1 MTPEQLAVIKNEYE
15 KARQWKQPLNRV
27 AFILLDEFGMKSQNP
42 SYGADDLDFYRYVDY
57 DDNAFLEQFARVGHL
72 NVYCRKL
79 NALLNAQDPSF
90 TMENINP
97 GDEAIAELLEHAF
110 EDMVRQIKLKRHS
123 KALCLLALLTG
134 TGITK
139 TGLTSQFVYGEEPYA
154 GRVPQNIDADLGDD
168 AEWPQ
173 GELTEP
179 TNFAV
184 RAGDPNVINVPSWNL
199 FTNPGARTLDE
210 VRRFYH
216 LRERPLIDVL
226 RDERLDRKARR
237 QIVPSSSEVDEAE
250 ERHEPFPEEEETL
263 RRELRMVKVI
273 EVFDRPSRHYAIF
286 TEEAERPLLDWTPFD
301 LPIEHPYRFFC
312 PIPHPTSMWGFPYAY
327 LLVNQ
332 TQGINLLRAKI
343 VDAISRDAK
352 TVLAYDS
359 NAIDSEE
366 ASEFREAKDGMM
378 LPIKGLGDNPNFMQ
392 TVKFGGANPELLNLQ
407 SLLEGDLN
415 FMSGLDDVTRNVY
428 RSGSD
433 ATATEIATRQQQQG
447 VTIEDIRDQF
457 EGHLEDVSEDLL
469 RIMLQVW
476 GEERIIK
483 VVGDDPRLFFWI
495 AVERQRVLNNFSI
508 KVNAGS
514 TEKLDKAAYR
524 RQLIDLTPRILE
536 IKQHIDNDA
545 MRTMQGLPPSEV
557 NSQELLRLMLEAFD
571 PRLANKILRR
581 RDPVA
586 LLQRLIQQHH
596 MFARGMSPE
605 LQQQLQLRMQPPQQ
619 MGMMGQGQ
627 PGQMPENVVSFE
639 ERTRNPQAMA
649 MQFGQPT
656 QDTAAGQ
663 TGRML
668 SEARGM

>member
-1 MTPEQLAVIKNEYE
+1 MTPNQLAVIKNEYE
-15 KARQWKQPLNRV
+15 KAKEWKQPANRV
-27 AFILLDEFGMKSQNP
+27 AFVLLDEFGMKSQNP
-42 SYGADDLDFYRYVDY
+42 TYGAEDLDFYRYADY

-72 NVYCRKL
+72 NVYTRKL
-79 NALLNAQDPSF
+79 NALLNAQDPAF
-90 TMENINP
+90 TMENVNP
-97 GDEAIAELLEHAF
+97 GDEAIAELMEHAF
-110 EDMVRQIKLKRHS
+110 EDTVRQIKLKRHS

-139 TGLTSQFVYGEEPYA
+139 VGLSSQFVYGEEPYA
-154 GRVPQNIDADLGDD
+154 GKVPKNIDADLGDD
-168 AEWPQ
+168 AEWPE

-184 RAGDPNVINVPSWNL
+184 RAGDPNVVNVPFWNL

-226 RDERLDRKARR
+226 RDERLDKRARQ
-237 QIVPSSSEVDEAE
+237 QITPTPSE
-250 ERHEPFPEEEETL
+250 EGEEEPYASDEETL
-263 RRELRMVKVI
+263 RRELRMVKVV
-273 EVFDRPSRHYAIF
+273 EVFDRPSRTYAIF
-286 TEEAERPLLDWTPFD
+286 SAEAERPLLDWTQFD

-332 TQGINLLRAKI
+332 TQGINLLRSKI

-352 TVLAYDS
+352 TVLVYDT
-359 NAIDSEE
+359 NALDAEDAGE
-366 ASEFREAKDGMM
+366 LREAKDGML
-378 LPIKGLGDNPNFMQ
+378 LPIKGLGDNPNVVQ
-392 TVKFGGANPELLNLQ
+392 PIKFGGANPELLNLQ
-407 SLLEGDLN
+407 SLLEGDMN
-415 FMSGLDDVTRNVY
+415 FMSGMDDVTRNVY
-428 RSGSD
+428 RSGAD

-457 EGHLEDVSEDLL
+457 EGHLEDVGEDLL

-476 GEERIIK
+476 GEERIVK

-495 AVERQRVLNNFSI
+495 NVERQRVLNNFTI

-514 TEKLDKAAYR
+514 TEKLDKATYR

-605 LQQQLQLRMQPPQQ
+605 LQEQLRLRMMPPEQQQAMAMMQ
-619 MGMMGQGQ
+619 GQGQ
-627 PGQMPENVVSFE
+627 GQLPGNVVSFE